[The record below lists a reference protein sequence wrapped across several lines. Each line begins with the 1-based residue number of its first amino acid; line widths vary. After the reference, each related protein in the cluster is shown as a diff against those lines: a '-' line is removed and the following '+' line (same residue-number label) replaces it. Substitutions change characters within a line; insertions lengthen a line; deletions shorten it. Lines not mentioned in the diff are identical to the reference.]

1 MLLSITSYPSHMFS
15 LYITSHHIDINAS
28 LLWELLNDGD
38 IYGATKLILISS
50 CLIDASNRY
59 TAERSTSS
67 SRTRPSNI
75 YHTALSEHSK
85 VQLKEDV
92 QLTSNSIDHS
102 NLLSVL
108 FLSEVSKLG
117 KDNSFSSLLCYIM
130 LYNIM

>member
-1 MLLSITSYPSHMFS
+1 MLLSITSYYITHVLS
-15 LYITSHHIDINAS
+15 LYIISYHLDINAS

-50 CLIDASNRY
+50 CLIDASNSY
-59 TAERSTSS
+59 TVERTSSS

-108 FLSEVSKLG
+108 FLSEVR
-117 KDNSFSSLLCYIM
+117 
-130 LYNIM
+130 

>member
-1 MLLSITSYPSHMFS
+1 MLS

-50 CLIDASNRY
+50 CLIDAMSNSY
-59 TAERSTSS
+59 TVERTSSS

-85 VQLKEDV
+85 VQLKEVV

-108 FLSEVSKLG
+108 FLSEVSK
-117 KDNSFSSLLCYIM
+117 
-130 LYNIM
+130 